1 MWPLV
6 SGEYLVDMVESAR
19 EYKVVVVEG
28 NVIVV
33 IKVHHVFVVD
43 FLYFFVGV
51 YDLDV

>member
-6 SGEYLVDMVESAR
+6 SGENLVDMVEGTR
-19 EYKVVVVEG
+19 EHNVVVVEG

-33 IKVHHVFVVD
+33 IKVDHVFVVH